1 MPLDLFFAFLAASAL
16 LFAKPG
22 PAMSVIVANSIGQG
36 MRGGLV
42 TVFGNVIG
50 FVLLISL
57 VAFGLAWIA
66 ETMKTWFDWIRL
78 GGAAFLFYLGATR
91 LWYAG
96 KAGLSGPQ
104 PTGRL
109 FRDGFLVAVANPE
122 VILFLAAFL
131 PPFIDPN
138 RPAVPQLSILGIT
151 FVAVSAVFGAVLA
164 VSAAQARNFLSG
176 ERLVWLDRI
185 SGGLLVIA
193 ALWLAWPRGL

>member
-1 MPLDLFFAFLAASAL
+1 MPLDLFLAFLAASAL

-36 MRGGLV
+36 ARGGLV
-42 TVFGNVIG
+42 TVAGNVIG

-57 VAFGLAWIA
+57 VTLGLAWIA
-66 ETMKTWFDWIRL
+66 EAMKTWFDWIRL

-91 LWYAG
+91 LRYAG
-96 KAGLSGPQ
+96 KAGLLGPQ

-131 PPFIDPN
+131 PPFVDPT

-151 FVAVSAVFGAVLA
+151 FIVVSAVFGSVLA

-193 ALWLAWPRGL
+193 AIWLAWPR

>member
-1 MPLDLFFAFLAASAL
+1 VPLDLFLAFLAASAL

-36 MRGGLV
+36 ARGGLV
-42 TVFGNVIG
+42 TVAGNVIG

-57 VAFGLAWIA
+57 VTLGLAWIA
-66 ETMKTWFDWIRL
+66 EAMKTWFDWIRF

-96 KAGLSGPQ
+96 KATLLGPQ

-131 PPFIDPN
+131 PPFVDPT
-138 RPAVPQLSILGIT
+138 RPAAPQLSILGVT
-151 FVAVSAVFGAVLA
+151 FIVVSAVFGSVLA

-193 ALWLAWPRGL
+193 AIWLAWPR

>member
-193 ALWLAWPRGL
+193 ALWLAWPR

>member
-1 MPLDLFFAFLAASAL
+1 MPLDLFLAFLAASAM

-36 MRGGLV
+36 MRGGLI
-42 TVFGNVIG
+42 TVAGNVIG

-57 VAFGLAWIA
+57 VALGLAWIA
-66 ETMKTWFDWIRL
+66 ETMQSWFDWIRL
-78 GGAAFLFYLGATR
+78 GGAVFLLYLGASR

-104 PTGRL
+104 PTGQL

-131 PPFIDPN
+131 PPFVDPA
-138 RPAVPQLSILGIT
+138 RPAAPQLSLLGLT
-151 FVAVSAVFGAVLA
+151 FIAVSAVFGVILAVLA
-164 VSAAQARNFLSG
+164 VQARNFLSG
-176 ERLVWLDRI
+176 ARLVRLDRI
-185 SGGLLVIA
+185 SGGLLIIA
-193 ALWLAWPRGL
+193 ALWLAWPR

>member
-1 MPLDLFFAFLAASAL
+1 MPLDLFLAFLAASAL

-42 TVFGNVIG
+42 TVAGNVIG
-50 FVLLISL
+50 FILLISI
-57 VAFGLAWIA
+57 VALGLAWIA
-66 ETMKTWFDWIRL
+66 DAMKTWFDWIRL
-78 GGAAFLFYLGATR
+78 AGAAFLLYLGATR
-91 LWYAG
+91 LWHAG
-96 KAGLSGPQ
+96 RAGFSGTQ

-131 PPFIDPN
+131 PPFVDPN
-138 RPAVPQLSILGIT
+138 RPAAPQLSLLAIT
-151 FVAVSAVFGAVLA
+151 FIAVSAVFGATLA
-164 VSAAQARNFLSG
+164 VSAAGSRNFLSG
-176 ERLVWLDRI
+176 YRLVWLDRV

-193 ALWLAWPRGL
+193 ALWLAWPR

>member
-36 MRGGLV
+36 VRGGLV
-42 TVFGNVIG
+42 TVAGNVIG

-66 ETMKTWFDWIRL
+66 DAMKNWFDWIRL
-78 GGAAFLFYLGATR
+78 GGAAFLLYLGAMR
-91 LWYAG
+91 LWFAG

-131 PPFIDPN
+131 PPFVDPS
-138 RPAVPQLSILGIT
+138 RPAAPQLSILGIT
-151 FVAVSAVFGAVLA
+151 FIAVSAVFGAVLA
-164 VSAAQARNFLSG
+164 VLAAQARNFLSG
-176 ERLVWLDRI
+176 ERLVWLDRV

-193 ALWLAWPRGL
+193 ALWLAWPR

>member
-1 MPLDLFFAFLAASAL
+1 MPLDLFLAFLAASAL

-36 MRGGLV
+36 ARGGLV
-42 TVFGNVIG
+42 TVAGNVIG

-57 VAFGLAWIA
+57 VTLGLAWIA
-66 ETMKTWFDWIRL
+66 EVMKTWFDWIRL

-96 KAGLSGPQ
+96 KAGLLGPQ

-131 PPFIDPN
+131 PPFVDPT
-138 RPAVPQLSILGIT
+138 RPAVPQLSILGVT
-151 FVAVSAVFGAVLA
+151 FIVVSAIFGSVLA
-164 VSAAQARNFLSG
+164 VSAAQARHFLSG

-193 ALWLAWPRGL
+193 AIWLAWPR